1 VKAPTLGPLLRSA
14 RANLGSAGVTVG
26 VTEVGRL
33 QNPSRSAWLLDEI
46 RFRFEPAALTAG
58 YAGACAQIVSVRLE
72 LGNLPLTATGYVPVA
87 LLCRT
92 LDPSV
97 EWATSATSDMGFVW
111 RLPKPL
117 YIPAGKTVVP
127 TFRLDGSIGY
137 PTPPVV
143 TAYVSM
149 VGRLLPLTAP
159 VPALVE
165 VPFATAWLD
174 AVRGGGVD
182 YKGVR
187 SPKSDLKNPH
197 GEPVY
202 VQQMLG
208 TYFYQ
213 SQGSDLTVYVPG
225 TQSQGAS
232 NDVDLIGNDLV
243 SARIFKS
250 DGSALAR
257 APTPWN
263 HLFDWSTRSL
273 QGGCAILERNEYY
286 QIQAD
291 VLMASRP
298 AQVGAGGFG
307 AWGDKIR
314 LMASLIGYRQVRL
327 RDGIYVEA

>member
-1 VKAPTLGPLLRSA
+1 MKAPTLGPLLRST
-14 RANLGSAGVTVG
+14 SASLRSPGVTVG
-26 VTEVGRL
+26 VTEVSRL
-33 QNPSRSAWLLDEI
+33 QNPSRSAWLVDEI
-46 RFRFEPAALTAG
+46 RFRFDPGTLSG
-58 YAGACAQIVSVRLE
+58 IAGACAQLVSVRLE
-72 LGNLPLTATGYVPVA
+72 VGSLPLTATGFVPVA

-97 EWATSATSDMGFVW
+97 EWSTSAWSDMGFVW

-117 YIPAGKTVVP
+117 YVPAGKTVVP
-127 TFRLDGSIGY
+127 TFRLDGDIVY
-137 PTPPVV
+137 PAAPRITV
-143 TAYVSM
+143 YVSM
-149 VGRLLPLTAP
+149 VGRLLPLSAP

-174 AVRGGGVD
+174 AVRGGGAD

-187 SPKSDLKNPH
+187 SAKSDLKNPH

-208 TYFYQ
+208 TYYYQ
-213 SQGSDLTVYVPG
+213 AQETDLSVYVPG
-225 TQSQGAS
+225 TQSQA
-232 NDVDLIGNDLV
+232 NDVDLIGNDLA

-263 HLFDWSTRSL
+263 HLFDWSTRAL
-273 QGGCAILERNEYY
+273 HGGCAILERNEYY

-291 VLMASRP
+291 ILMAARP
-298 AQVGAGGFG
+298 AQVGAGGAG
-307 AWGDKIR
+307 AWGDKVR
-314 LMASLIGYRQVRL
+314 LMTSLIGYRQVRL
-327 RDGIYVEA
+327 RNGVYVEA